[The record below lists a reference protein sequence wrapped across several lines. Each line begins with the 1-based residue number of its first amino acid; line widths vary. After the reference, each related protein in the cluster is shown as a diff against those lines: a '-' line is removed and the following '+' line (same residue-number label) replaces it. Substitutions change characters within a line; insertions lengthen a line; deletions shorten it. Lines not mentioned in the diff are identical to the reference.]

1 MRYWKNKIFED
12 FFDDVD
18 IDSDEM
24 IDSEVEEI
32 KPVNTYKEY
41 SHSFG
46 FDCPI
51 VSQKI
56 SPVQSKP
63 LLQLLSYIES
73 SGIFR
78 RYCLKIVLSSSIYKI
93 NQKENKII
101 KTFEF
106 NPDGKISPKDF
117 VNNYIDCVTRIT
129 NDMGIIHYHFTFD
142 INTSVSFSKFV
153 LFYINVSKL
162 LSCVTRKQSLDQP
175 LDFNYFIFGTVYDDR
190 YRIFGENAWETEWKL
205 TNPSRYCEVIDTFY
219 KMFRDFGCSAHV
231 SKKDIDKIREKWDY
245 LYDVDYY
252 LMLNH
257 FELADYFDNSNIKIR
272 NFGHFGNSNY
282 ITIDHKDL
290 SDDADEP
297 FNGTLRFISFKISQL
312 DSLLSSGNDK
322 NSLLVWTLLGQN
334 TIINAI
340 VDMIPN
346 FDRNSARKYNL
357 RFNSSISNALIK
369 GLTEEQ
375 FIYFCEKVANDEM
388 NVFIDDIVDIPVGE
402 TRVYSIE
409 KWQPRDYKV
418 YDNQKNDPKFSIKL
432 TKSRKQGVLFSK
444 LTLKRIHE

>member
-1 MRYWKNKIFED
+1 MRYCKNKIFED
-12 FFDDVD
+12 FFDD

-24 IDSEVEEI
+24 IDSEVEETS
-32 KPVNTYKEY
+32 PLNTYKEY

-51 VSQKI
+51 TNLII
-56 SPVQSKP
+56 SHVQPKP

-78 RYCLKIVLSSSIYKI
+78 RYCLKIALCSSVYQI

-106 NPDGKISPKDF
+106 NPDGKISPKEF
-117 VNNYIDCVTRIT
+117 VNNYVDCITRIT
-129 NDMGIIHYHFTFD
+129 KVNDMGVIHYHFTFD
-142 INTSVSFSKFV
+142 INTSISFSKFA
-153 LFYINVSKL
+153 LFYINISKL
-162 LSCVTRKQSLDQP
+162 LSCVTRKQSLDKP
-175 LDFNYFIFGTVYDDR
+175 WDFKYFIFGTVYDDR
-190 YRIFGENAWETEWKL
+190 YRIFEENGWETGWKL
-205 TNPSRYCEVIDTFY
+205 TNSSRYCEIIDTFY
-219 KMFRDFGCSAHV
+219 KMFCDFGCSVHV

-257 FELADYFDNSNIKIR
+257 FELADYFDNPNIKIR
-272 NFGHFGNSNY
+272 DFGHFGNTNY

-297 FNGTLRFISFKISQL
+297 FKGTLRFISFKISQL
-312 DSLLSSGNDK
+312 DSLLSSGDDK
-322 NSLLVWTLLGQN
+322 NSLLVWTLTSQN
-334 TIINAI
+334 TVLSAI

-357 RFNSSISNALIK
+357 SFKHISNALIS

-375 FIYFCEKVANDEM
+375 FIYFCEEVANDEM

-402 TRVYSIE
+402 TRVYSIK
-409 KWQPRDYKV
+409 KWKPQDYKV
-418 YDNQKNDPKFSIKL
+418 YDNQRTNPKFSIKL
-432 TKSRKQGVLFSK
+432 TKSRKKNVLFSK

>member
-1 MRYWKNKIFED
+1 MRYCKNKIFED
-12 FFDDVD
+12 FFDDID
-18 IDSDEM
+18 SDSDEM
-24 IDSEVEEI
+24 IDSDVEEI
-32 KPVNTYKEY
+32 KPLNIYKEY

-51 VSQKI
+51 TSQRI

-63 LLQLLSYIES
+63 LLQLLLYIES

-78 RYCLKIVLSSSIYKI
+78 RYCLKIVLCSSIYKI

-142 INTSVSFSKFV
+142 INTSISFSKFV
-153 LFYINVSKL
+153 LFYINISKL
-162 LSCVTRKQSLDQP
+162 LSCVTRKQSLNQP

-272 NFGHFGNSNY
+272 NFCHFGNSNY
-282 ITIDHKDL
+282 ITIEHKDL

-312 DSLLSSGNDK
+312 DSLLSSGDDK

-334 TIINAI
+334 TGLNAI
-340 VDMIPN
+340 VDIIPN

-357 RFNSSISNALIK
+357 MFNSSISNALIK

-375 FIYFCEKVANDEM
+375 FIYFCKKVANDEM

-409 KWQPRDYKV
+409 KWKPRDYKV
-418 YDNQKNDPKFSIKL
+418 YDNQKTDPKFSIKL
-432 TKSRKQGVLFSK
+432 TKSRKQDVLFSK

>member
-1 MRYWKNKIFED
+1 MCYCKNKIFED

-18 IDSDEM
+18 SDEI
-24 IDSEVEEI
+24 IDSEVEET

-46 FDCPI
+46 IDCPI
-51 VSQKI
+51 TSQRI

-73 SGIFR
+73 SGIFK
-78 RYCLKIVLSSSIYKI
+78 RYCLKIMLCSSVYQI
-93 NQKENKII
+93 NQNENKII

-106 NPDGKISPKDF
+106 NPDRKISSREF
-117 VNNYIDCVTRIT
+117 INDCVNYMTKM
-129 NDMGIIHYHFTFD
+129 NDMCISHYHFTFD
-142 INTSVSFSKFV
+142 INTSISFSRFV

-175 LDFNYFIFGTVYDDR
+175 WAFNYFIFGTVYDDR
-190 YRIFGENAWETEWKL
+190 YRIFEENGWETDWKL
-205 TNPSRYCEVIDTFY
+205 TNSSRYCEVIDTFY

-231 SKKDIDKIREKWDY
+231 SKKDIDRIREKWDY

-272 NFGHFGNSNY
+272 DFGHFGNTNY

-297 FNGTLRFISFKISQL
+297 FKGTLRFISFKISQL
-312 DSLLSSGNDK
+312 DSLLSSGDDK
-322 NSLLVWTLLGQN
+322 NSLLTWTLTSQN
-334 TIINAI
+334 TVLSVI

-346 FDRNSARKYNL
+346 FDRNSARKYSL
-357 RFNSSISNALIK
+357 MFNSSISNALIK

-409 KWQPRDYKV
+409 KWKPRDYKI
-418 YDNQKNDPKFSIKL
+418 YDNQRTNPKFSIKL
-432 TKSRKQGVLFSK
+432 TKSRKKDVLFSK

>member
-1 MRYWKNKIFED
+1 MRYCKDKIFED

-24 IDSEVEEI
+24 IDSEVEET
-32 KPVNTYKEY
+32 KPVNIYKEY

-46 FDCPI
+46 IDCPI
-51 VSQKI
+51 TSQKI

-63 LLQLLSYIES
+63 LLQLLSYIEL

-78 RYCLKIVLSSSIYKI
+78 RYCLKIDLCSSIYQI
-93 NQKENKII
+93 NQNENNII

-106 NPDGKISPKDF
+106 NPDGKMSPREF
-117 VNNYIDCVTRIT
+117 VNNYVDYITRT
-129 NDMGIIHYHFTFD
+129 NNVYIAHYHLTFD
-142 INTSVSFSKFV
+142 INTFISFSRFA
-153 LFYINVSKL
+153 LLYINVSKL
-162 LSCVTRKQSLDQP
+162 LSCVTKKQSLDKP
-175 LDFNYFIFGTVYDDR
+175 WNFTYFIFGTVYDDR
-190 YRIFGENAWETEWKL
+190 YRIFEENGWETGWKL
-205 TNPSRYCEVIDTFY
+205 TNSSRYCKVIDTFY
-219 KMFRDFGCSAHV
+219 KMFSDFGCSAHV
-231 SKKDIDKIREKWDY
+231 SKKDIDKIREKWEY

-272 NFGHFGNSNY
+272 DFGHSGNTDY
-282 ITIDHKDL
+282 INIDYKNL
-290 SDDADEP
+290 SDSADDQ
-297 FNGTLRFISFKISQL
+297 FNGTLRYVSFKISQL
-312 DSLLSSGNDK
+312 DSLLSSGDDK
-322 NSLLVWTLLGQN
+322 KSLLTWTLTSQN
-334 TIINAI
+334 TVLSAI

-357 RFNSSISNALIK
+357 SFKHISNALIS

-375 FIYFCEKVANDEM
+375 FIYFCEEVANDEM
-388 NVFIDDIVDIPVGE
+388 NVFIDDIVDIPIGE

-409 KWQPRDYKV
+409 KWKPRDFKV
-418 YDNQKNDPKFSIKL
+418 YDNQKINPKFSIKL
-432 TKSRKQGVLFSK
+432 TKSRKKNVLFSK

>member
-1 MRYWKNKIFED
+1 MRYCKNKIFED

-18 IDSDEM
+18 SDEI
-24 IDSEVEEI
+24 IDSEVEETT
-32 KPVNTYKEY
+32 PVNTYKEY

-46 FDCPI
+46 IDCPI
-51 VSQKI
+51 TNQKI

-63 LLQLLSYIES
+63 LWQLLSYIES

-78 RYCLKIVLSSSIYKI
+78 RYCLRIVLCTSIYQI
-93 NQKENKII
+93 NQKENNII

-106 NPDGKISPKDF
+106 NPDGQISPRDF
-117 VNNYIDCVTRIT
+117 VNNYIDYITRVNMHIV
-129 NDMGIIHYHFTFD
+129 HYHFTFD
-142 INTSVSFSKFV
+142 INTSISFSKFA
-153 LFYINVSKL
+153 LFYINISKL
-162 LSCVTRKQSLDQP
+162 LSCVTRKQSLDNKP
-175 LDFNYFIFGTVYDDR
+175 WAFYYFIFGTIYDEK
-190 YRIFGENAWETEWKL
+190 YRIFEENTWERSWKL
-205 TNPSRYCEVIDTFY
+205 TNSSKYCEILDTLY

-272 NFGHFGNSNY
+272 NFGHFGNTNY
-282 ITIDHKDL
+282 ITIDHKNL

-297 FNGTLRFISFKISQL
+297 FNGTFRFISFKISQL
-312 DSLLSSGNDK
+312 DSLLSSGDDK

-334 TIINAI
+334 TGLNAI

-375 FIYFCEKVANDEM
+375 FIYFCKKVANDEM

-409 KWQPRDYKV
+409 KWKPRDYKV
-418 YDNQKNDPKFSIKL
+418 YDNQKTDSKFSIKL
-432 TKSRKQGVLFSK
+432 TKSRKKNVLFSK
-444 LTLKRIHE
+444 LTLKRLHE

>member
-1 MRYWKNKIFED
+1 MRYCKNKLFED
-12 FFDDVD
+12 FFDD

-24 IDSEVEEI
+24 IDSEVEET
-32 KPVNTYKEY
+32 KPVNIYREY

-46 FDCPI
+46 IDCPI
-51 VSQKI
+51 INLLI
-56 SPVQSKP
+56 SHVQPKS

-78 RYCLKIVLSSSIYKI
+78 RYCLKIVLCSSIYQI

-106 NPDGKISPKDF
+106 NPDGKISPRDF

-129 NDMGIIHYHFTFD
+129 KINDMGIIHYHFTFD
-142 INTSVSFSKFV
+142 INTSISFSKFA
-153 LFYINVSKL
+153 LFYINISKL
-162 LSCVTRKQSLDQP
+162 LSCVTRKQSLDEP
-175 LDFNYFIFGTVYDDR
+175 WDFKYFIFGTVYDDR
-190 YRIFGENAWETEWKL
+190 YRIFEENTWETGWKL
-205 TNPSRYCEVIDTFY
+205 TDSSRYCEIIDTLY
-219 KMFRDFGCSAHV
+219 KMFCDFGCSAHV

-245 LYDVDYY
+245 LYDTDYH

-257 FELADYFDNSNIKIR
+257 FELTDYFDNPNIKIR
-272 NFGHFGNSNY
+272 DFGHFGNTNY
-282 ITIDHKDL
+282 ITIYHKNL
-290 SDDADEP
+290 SDGADEP
-297 FNGTLRFISFKISQL
+297 FNGTFRFISFKISQL
-312 DSLLSSGNDK
+312 DSLLSSGDDK
-322 NSLLVWTLLGQN
+322 NSLLTWTLTSQN
-334 TIINAI
+334 TVLNAI

-357 RFNSSISNALIK
+357 SFKHISNVLIK

-409 KWQPRDYKV
+409 KWKPRDYKI
-418 YDNQKNDPKFSIKL
+418 YDNQKTNPKFSIKL
-432 TKSRKQGVLFSK
+432 TKSRKKDVLFSK